1 MRIEEKTLTE
11 ENRGKIL
18 IIPCSGIGKPSGTIS
33 RLATYYVVE
42 DLLPEKTNTVCLPL
56 LVIGDEK
63 ARRLVQQSPT
73 IAVDGCH
80 YKCATRCIQTS
91 NGKLVASLNVL
102 QLYRDY
108 IHLEVKSVV
117 DLGPEGEKFARIVAG
132 KILDEIGKIK
142 RDKAECLN
150 PSS

>member
-1 MRIEEKTLTE
+1 LVEETRE
-11 ENRGKIL
+11 KIL

-33 RLATYYVVE
+33 RLAAYYIIE
-42 DLLPEKTNTVCLPL
+42 DLLPTETNTVCLPL

-63 ARRLVQQSPT
+63 ARQLVQRSPA

-80 YKCATRCIQTS
+80 YKCATKGIQAS
-91 NGKLVASLNVL
+91 NGRLVTSLNVL

-117 DLGPEGEKFARIVAG
+117 DPGPEGEKFARIVAG
-132 KILDEIGKIK
+132 KILDEIEKIRRK
-142 RDKAECLN
+142 KAECPS

>member
-1 MRIEEKTLTE
+1 MTQENKEKM
-11 ENRGKIL
+11 L

-33 RLATYYVVE
+33 RLATYYIVE
-42 DLLPEKTNTVCLPL
+42 DLLPEETKTVCLPL

-63 ARRLVQQSPT
+63 TRQLVQQSPV
-73 IAVDGCH
+73 IAIDGCP
-80 YKCATRCIQTS
+80 YKCATKSVQAS
-91 NGKLVASLNVL
+91 QGKLAASLNVL

-117 DLGPEGEKFARIVAG
+117 DPGPEGEKFARIVAG
-132 KILDEIGKIK
+132 KILGEIKKIK
-142 RDKAECLN
+142 REEEKCLS

>member
-1 MRIEEKTLTE
+1 MTE
-11 ENRGKIL
+11 ETREKIL

-33 RLATYYVVE
+33 RLAAYYIVE
-42 DLLPEKTNTVCLPL
+42 DLLPTETNTVCLPL

-63 ARRLVQQSPT
+63 ARQLVQQSPA

-80 YKCATRCIQTS
+80 YKCATKGIQAS
-91 NGKLVASLNVL
+91 KGRLVTSLNVL

-117 DLGPEGEKFARIVAG
+117 DPGPEGEKFARIVAG
-132 KILDEIGKIK
+132 KILEEIDKI
-142 RDKAECLN
+142 RREKAECLS

>member
-1 MRIEEKTLTE
+1 LVEESRE
-11 ENRGKIL
+11 KIL

-33 RLATYYVVE
+33 RLAAYYIIE
-42 DLLPEKTNTVCLPL
+42 DLLPTETNTVCLPL

-63 ARRLVQQSPT
+63 ARQLVQRSPA

-80 YKCATRCIQTS
+80 YKCATKGIQAS
-91 NGKLVASLNVL
+91 NGRLVTSLNVL

-117 DLGPEGEKFARIVAG
+117 DPGPEGEKFARIVAG
-132 KILDEIGKIK
+132 KILDEIEKIRRK
-142 RDKAECLN
+142 KAECPS

>member
-1 MRIEEKTLTE
+1 MTE
-11 ENRGKIL
+11 ENKQKIL

-42 DLLPEKTNTVCLPL
+42 DLLPEETSTVCLPL

-63 ARRLVQQSPT
+63 TCQLVRQLPT
-73 IAVDGCH
+73 IAVDGCP
-80 YKCATRCIQTS
+80 YKCATKSVQAS

-102 QLYRDY
+102 QLYRNY

-132 KILDEIGKIK
+132 KMLNEIEKIRREK
-142 RDKAECLN
+142 LN
-150 PSS
+150 VQV

>member
-1 MRIEEKTLTE
+1 LPE
-11 ENRGKIL
+11 ENREKIL

-42 DLLPEKTNTVCLPL
+42 DLLPKETNTVCLPL

-63 ARRLVQQSPT
+63 ARQLVQQSPT

-80 YKCATRCIQTS
+80 YKCATKSLQTS
-91 NGKLVASLNVL
+91 NGKLAASLNVL

-117 DLGPEGEKFARIVAG
+117 DLGPGGEKFARIVAG
-132 KILDEIGKIK
+132 KILGEIEKIK
-142 RDKAECLN
+142 KEKAECPS

>member
-1 MRIEEKTLTE
+1 LTE
-11 ENRGKIL
+11 ENREKTL

-33 RLATYYVVE
+33 RLATYYIVE
-42 DLLPEKTNTVCLPL
+42 DLLPKETSTVCLPL

-63 ARRLVQQSPT
+63 ARQMVQQSPS

-80 YKCATRCIQTS
+80 YKCATKGIQAS
-91 NGKLVASLNVL
+91 QGRLIASLNVL

-108 IHLEVKSVV
+108 VHLEVKSVV

-132 KILDEIGKIK
+132 KILDEIDKI
-142 RDKAECLN
+142 RRERAECLS

>member
-1 MRIEEKTLTE
+1 MEDRKE
-11 ENRGKIL
+11 KIL

-33 RLATYYVVE
+33 RLATYYIVE
-42 DLLPEKTNTVCLPL
+42 DLLPKETNTVCLPL

-63 ARRLVQQSPT
+63 ARQMVQQSPA

-80 YKCATRCIQTS
+80 YKCATKGIQTS
-91 NGKLVASLNVL
+91 QGRLVASLNVL

-117 DLGPEGEKFARIVAG
+117 DPGPEGEKFARIVAG
-132 KILDEIGKIK
+132 KILDEIEEMRRK
-142 RDKAECLN
+142 ECLGL
-150 PSS
+150 SS

>member
-1 MRIEEKTLTE
+1 LVEESRE
-11 ENRGKIL
+11 KIL

-33 RLATYYVVE
+33 RLAAYYIIE
-42 DLLPEKTNTVCLPL
+42 DLLPTETNTVCLPL

-63 ARRLVQQSPT
+63 ARQLVQRSPA

-80 YKCATRCIQTS
+80 YKCATKGIQAS
-91 NGKLVASLNVL
+91 NGRLVTSLNVL

-132 KILDEIGKIK
+132 KILDEIEKIRRK
-142 RDKAECLN
+142 KAECPS